1 MSKSNNNDKIE
12 KLDNQHDKIILI
24 VEDDPLNAL
33 TIIKFLDKTYPVEHA
48 ATPKEVIK
56 KCKNKKYHLVLMDIN
71 LKSEMDGIEL
81 MKYLKENICNYE
93 DVPFITQTAYAMDKE
108 KAKFMEAG
116 FSDFIPKPYTKNA
129 LLEIVEKNLSLKN

>member
-81 MKYLKENICNYE
+81 MKFLKENNHNYK
-93 DVPFITQTAYAMDKE
+93 DIPFITQTAYAMNKE
-108 KAKFMEAG
+108 KKRFLESG
-116 FSDFIPKPYTKNA
+116 FSDFISKPYTRKA
-129 LLEIVEKNLSLKN
+129 LLEIVEKNLSLKS